1 MLYGLIWRYYDALTI
16 SRHLQI
22 SKKSFSG
29 GLTASARHAIMY
41 TSTGKTHTTD
51 GYKQGKH
58 DRPTDARKRTANSG
72 SKSTEPLQVHRRSTH
87 GRTSQRWRP
96 AADIVVYPDLVR
108 DESRAGSTGQT
119 AEKDNF
125 RLRQVAVGKS
135 PIGTGAGAGIASRFS
150 LETVCTRH
158 PIMHSNPCTL
168 TTVTQPI
175 APNLPC
181 RPRMEAAADRIMYGP
196 TEARQP
202 MGRSGHILAKRLGI
216 DAMRLNCSLR
226 ANCA

>member
-1 MLYGLIWRYYDALTI
+1 M
-16 SRHLQI
+16 I
-22 SKKSFSG
+22 SKKSFSR
-29 GLTASARHAIMY
+29 GLTASARHAMMY

-51 GYKQGKH
+51 RRTRGSEQ
-58 DRPTDARKRTANSG
+58 RTANSG

-135 PIGTGAGAGIASRFS
+135 PIGTGAGAGIDSRFS
-150 LETVCTRH
+150 LETVCMRH
-158 PIMHSNPCTL
+158 PITHSNPCTL

-175 APNLPC
+175 APSLPC

-202 MGRSGHILAKRLGI
+202 MGRSGRISAKRLGI
-216 DAMRLNCSLR
+216 DAM
-226 ANCA
+226 